1 MTALVLEGVSLAI
14 AGRTLF
20 PPLDLQVAPGAV
32 RAVIGPSGSGKSSL
46 LAFICGTL
54 TDPFEAKGR
63 VLLRGRDVTSLAP
76 EQRHIGILFQEPL
89 LFPHLDVRGNLMF
102 GLRAGGSLR
111 ERREA
116 VDRELEAVGLGG
128 FGSRDPDTLS
138 GGQKARVA
146 LLRVLLSKP
155 DALLLDEPFGS
166 LDPATRAVVREW
178 VFAEVGRRALPTLL
192 VSHDERDVTEAAEP
206 AIRLESPRQTGVT

>member
-1 MTALVLEGVSLAI
+1 MTALVLEGITLAI

-54 TDPFEAKGR
+54 TGPFEARGR
-63 VLLRGRDVTSLAP
+63 VLLRGRDVTPLAP

-116 VDRELEAVGLGG
+116 VDRELEAVDLAG
-128 FGSRDPDTLS
+128 FGSRDPATLS

-155 DALLLDEPFGS
+155 DALLLDEPFGA
-166 LDPATRAVVREW
+166 LDRDTRAAVREW
-178 VFAEVGRRALPTLL
+178 VFAEVRRRALPTLL
-192 VSHDERDVTEAAEP
+192 VSHDERDFTEAAEP
-206 AIRLESPRQTGVT
+206 AIHLESPWQTGAG